1 MNASPIDEN
10 AKSLTQERFDDLL
23 KWLNTDRNRAGEIYE
38 EIRTSL
44 IKGFYA
50 HGCTVPDELADE
62 TINRVAIKLPEFA
75 ADYVGA
81 PVRYF
86 RRVAHYV
93 HLEHLK
99 QRKHT
104 VDLPDDMPVRSAAT
118 EDVEQEYGCLEQ
130 CMDQLRPSNR
140 ALVIQ
145 YYQGDKG
152 LKIELRKQM
161 ATHLKTELPQLRL
174 RAHRIRMTLKECIT
188 DCLKQKAA

>member
-1 MNASPIDEN
+1 MNASPIDGN

-44 IKGFYA
+44 IKGFSA
-50 HGCTVPDELADE
+50 HGCTVADELADE

-75 ADYVGA
+75 GDYVGA

-99 QRKHT
+99 RSRHV
-104 VDLPDDMPVRSAAT
+104 VDLPDDMQIRSYEI

-130 CMDQLRPSNR
+130 CMDQLRPSSR
-140 ALVIQ
+140 TLVIQ
-145 YYQGDKG
+145 YYQGEKG
-152 LKIELRKQM
+152 VKIASRKQM

-174 RAHRIRMTLKECIT
+174 KAHRIRMTLKECIT

>member
-1 MNASPIDEN
+1 MNVSPIDEN
-10 AKSLTQERFDDLL
+10 AKSLTRERFEDLL
-23 KWLNTDRNRAGEIYE
+23 KWLNTDRDRAGEIYE

-44 IKGFYA
+44 IKGFCA

-62 TINRVAIKLPEFA
+62 TINRVALKLPEFA

-93 HLEHLK
+93 HLEYLK
-99 QRKHT
+99 RQRHM
-104 VDLPDDMPVRSAAT
+104 VELPDDMQVRNTT

-130 CMDQLRPSNR
+130 CMEQLRPSSR

-145 YYQGDKG
+145 YYQGEKG
-152 LKIELRKQM
+152 IKIEIRKQM

-174 RAHRIRMTLKECIT
+174 KVHRIRMTLKDCIT
-188 DCLKQKAA
+188 DCLKQKVA

>member
-23 KWLNTDRNRAGEIYE
+23 KWLNTDRDRAGQIYE
-38 EIRTSL
+38 EIRNSL
-44 IKGFYA
+44 IKGFCA

-75 ADYVGA
+75 GDYVGA

-93 HLEHLK
+93 HLEHIK
-99 QRKHT
+99 RRKHL
-104 VDLPDDMPVRSAAT
+104 VDLPDDMQVFDAT
-118 EDVEQEYGCLEQ
+118 EDVEEEFGCLEQ
-130 CMDQLRPSNR
+130 CMDHLRPSSR

-145 YYQGDKG
+145 YYQGEKG
-152 LKIELRKQM
+152 IKIQLRKQM

-174 RAHRIRMTLKECIT
+174 KAHRIRMTLKECIT